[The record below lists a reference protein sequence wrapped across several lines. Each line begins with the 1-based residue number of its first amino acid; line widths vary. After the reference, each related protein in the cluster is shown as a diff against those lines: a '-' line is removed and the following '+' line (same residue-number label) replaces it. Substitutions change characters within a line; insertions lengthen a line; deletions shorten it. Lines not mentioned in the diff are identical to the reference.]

1 MTPLPPLLARWMTT
15 IYQWCRKSLSL
26 RIRGK
31 LIFSFSAAMIVLLS
45 ALGSITYL
53 TFKDSIGASKKR
65 IAELTL
71 QNHVL
76 GFHDLVENLQ
86 HDIGDTLFASD
97 LGFSHN
103 TISELEDTLAARTEA
118 DPFLSDFFLVRG
130 STVISRVDSPAA
142 QQLQIDLMAPH
153 TDADH
158 ALQHGLLVTGRQA
171 WARKELPAAMGPEM
185 AVFFSLDQAHLWET
199 VLHENSR
206 EEGTLFFVTNNTDLI
221 VAHLE
226 SNDHLESSDN
236 HEGAGHHITT
246 SHVDIVHQEGSA
258 HPLKISAH
266 HDDDDH
272 QESAHHDDDHQE
284 SAHHDDSTT
293 LSDSADHEAM
303 PEHDDAI
310 ESDGHTM
317 NSDAALLE
325 LITSETLLLDIAR
338 KVEGHDNEL
347 RKVGGNYVVASKLG
361 LLDWHVYSVMPERIF
376 IADLI
381 KLRNRIISV
390 TALTFWIALGIVLLV
405 AHRISSPII
414 SLSAATRG
422 IQDQDYSTPLNFTRR
437 RDEIGDLA
445 SNFETM
451 RQAIEQLIHND
462 SLTGVFNRRYLL
474 RALDQ
479 QVTDGLQAGE
489 PLSFIMI
496 DLDRFKSIN
505 DTHGHMAGDCVLKAA
520 ALAIDRSVDGIGILA
535 RYGGEEFCV
544 LLPGIP
550 GPQAQ
555 EIAENIRGAVQD
567 LEIHVEGQAL
577 SVTCSL
583 GVAAIDNIEHYRELA
598 QDQLIRILTTNADLA
613 LYHAKDTGRNR
624 SVTFT
629 SKLALDKAA

>member
-1 MTPLPPLLARWMTT
+1 
-15 IYQWCRKSLSL
+15 
-26 RIRGK
+26 
-31 LIFSFSAAMIVLLS
+31 
-45 ALGSITYL
+45 
-53 TFKDSIGASKKR
+53 
-65 IAELTL
+65 
-71 QNHVL
+71 
-76 GFHDLVENLQ
+76 
-86 HDIGDTLFASD
+86 
-97 LGFSHN
+97 
-103 TISELEDTLAARTEA
+103 
-118 DPFLSDFFLVRG
+118 
-130 STVISRVDSPAA
+130 
-142 QQLQIDLMAPH
+142 
-153 TDADH
+153 
-158 ALQHGLLVTGRQA
+158 
-171 WARKELPAAMGPEM
+171 
-185 AVFFSLDQAHLWET
+185 
-199 VLHENSR
+199 
-206 EEGTLFFVTNNTDLI
+206 
-221 VAHLE
+221 
-226 SNDHLESSDN
+226 
-236 HEGAGHHITT
+236 
-246 SHVDIVHQEGSA
+246 
-258 HPLKISAH
+258 
-266 HDDDDH
+266 
-272 QESAHHDDDHQE
+272 
-284 SAHHDDSTT
+284 
-293 LSDSADHEAM
+293 
-303 PEHDDAI
+303 
-310 ESDGHTM
+310 M
-317 NSDAALLE
+317 NGDAALLE
-325 LITSETLLLDIAR
+325 LIASETLLLDIAR
-338 KVEGHDNEL
+338 KVAGHDNEL

-422 IQDQDYSTPLNFTRR
+422 IQEHDYSTPLNFAQR

-445 SNFETM
+445 NNFETM
-451 RQAIEQLIHND
+451 RQDIEQLIHND

-505 DTHGHMAGDCVLKAA
+505 DTHGHMAGDFVLKAA
-520 ALAIDRSVDGIGILA
+520 ALAIARSVDGIGILA

-550 GPQAQ
+550 GPLAQ

-567 LEIHVEGQAL
+567 LEINVEGQAL

-583 GVAAIDNIEHYRELA
+583 GVAEIDSIERYRELA

-629 SKLALDKAA
+629 SKLTLDKAA

>member
-1 MTPLPPLLARWMTT
+1 MTK

-31 LIFSFSAAMIVLLS
+31 LIFSFSVAMIVLLS

-142 QQLQIDLMAPH
+142 QQLQVDLMDPH
-153 TDADH
+153 ADADH
-158 ALQHGLLVTGRQA
+158 GLQHGLLVTGRQA

-185 AVFFSLDQAHLWET
+185 AVYFSLDQAHLWET
-199 VLHENSR
+199 ILHENSR

-246 SHVDIVHQEGSA
+246 SHVDIVDQEGSA
-258 HPLKISAH
+258 HQLKISAQH
-266 HDDDDH
+266 
-272 QESAHHDDDHQE
+272 S
-284 SAHHDDSTT
+284 DSTT

-317 NSDAALLE
+317 NGDAMLLE
-325 LITSETLLLDIAR
+325 LIASETLLLDIAR
-338 KVEGHDNEL
+338 KVAGHDNEL

-422 IQDQDYSTPLNFTRR
+422 IQEHDYSTPLNFAQR

-445 SNFETM
+445 NNFETM
-451 RQAIEQLIHND
+451 RQDIEQLIHND

-520 ALAIDRSVDGIGILA
+520 ALAIARSVDGIGILA

-550 GPQAQ
+550 GPLAQ

-567 LEIHVEGQAL
+567 LEINVEGQAL

-583 GVAAIDNIEHYRELA
+583 GVAEIDSIERYRELA

-629 SKLALDKAA
+629 SKLTLDKAA